1 MQINSVHYSGS
12 DTLEDF
18 CDGKVYHS
26 HPLFSLQSNA
36 LQVFFYYDDL
46 EVCNPL
52 GSRRKIHKISKLQ
65 PILISMIIH
74 PFVMCLGIFY
84 FTLGNVQPKYRSKLS
99 TIQLVAV
106 VKHKH
111 LSMYGMDA
119 VLRPFVND
127 MKKLVS
133 VNRS

>member
-1 MQINSVHYSGS
+1 MQINSVHNSGS

-26 HPLFSLQSNA
+26 HPLFSFQSNA
-36 LQVFFYYDDL
+36 LQVFFYHDDL

-65 PILISMIIH
+65 PILISVIIH
-74 PFVMCLGIFY
+74 PFVMCLGI
-84 FTLGNVQPKYRSKLS
+84 LLHPWERAAKYRSKLS

-111 LSMYGMDA
+111 LYVWHGCSA
-119 VLRPFVND
+119 
-127 MKKLVS
+127 S
-133 VNRS
+133 AIC